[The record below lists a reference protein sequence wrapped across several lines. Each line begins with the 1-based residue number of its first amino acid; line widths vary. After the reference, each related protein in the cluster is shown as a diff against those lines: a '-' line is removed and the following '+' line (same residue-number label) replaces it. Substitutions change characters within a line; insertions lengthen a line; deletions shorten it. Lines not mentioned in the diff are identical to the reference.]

1 MIIPYLRDLTND
13 HKPTMELTNKANNSD
28 TEREESIIQLII
40 QNNCVSSKDFEEIRS
55 IYSASNNIEI
65 FMGSDTDG
73 VIDKLF
79 DTILQRFREAIET
92 SNERGSEFIHENVS
106 LLYYYFMEIDMKR
119 AESNIKSQER
129 LINKGA
135 IINLKNE
142 KDNKWFQYSITSVLN
157 YNKI

>member
-1 MIIPYLRDLTND
+1 
-13 HKPTMELTNKANNSD
+13 
-28 TEREESIIQLII
+28 
-40 QNNCVSSKDFEEIRS
+40 
-55 IYSASNNIEI
+55 
-65 FMGSDTDG
+65 MGSDTDD